1 MTYQEFKNKYNGKWV
16 DYDGYYGYQCW
27 DLAQFYVT
35 ECLGL
40 PSSVLSGCG
49 VAKNLLYP
57 PKRDVINQYFDEV
70 SVYEMT
76 AGDLCIWDFGGAG
89 HIAMYDHWDGT
100 SNWFFSQN
108 PNPSQVMVINMGGL
122 HAFRKKQPYTT
133 GNYECLYNMNVR
145 TGVGTNK
152 PIKKVKDLTE
162 DGKKNATSTNPE
174 DNAVYKKGTIFTAK
188 EIIQDG
194 KDTWARTPS
203 GYVCIKDNQVYC
215 KKV

>member
-1 MTYQEFKNKYNGKWV
+1 MTYQEFKNKYNGQWV

-57 PKRDVINQYFDEV
+57 PKRDVINQYFDEI

-76 AGDLCIWDFGGAG
+76 AGDLCIWDFGSAG

-108 PNPSQVMVINMGGL
+108 PNPSQVMVINMSGL
-122 HAFRKKQPYTT
+122 HAFRLKQPYTT
-133 GNYECLYNMNVR
+133 GNYKCLYNMNVR
-145 TGVGTNK
+145 SGVGVK
-152 PIKKVKDLTE
+152 SPIKKVKDLTE

-174 DNAVYKKGTIFTAK
+174 DNAVYKEGTIFTAK

-194 KDTWARTPS
+194 KDTWAKTPS
-203 GYVCIKDNQVYC
+203 GYVCINGNKKYC
-215 KKV
+215 EKV